1 MPGYNRSDPMQRLW
15 WTSAIIGLLLF
26 GGTMGYMILEG
37 YTLLDAIYMTV
48 ITLSSVGYGEV
59 QTLSPI
65 GRVFTTILIFC
76 GVGTLA
82 YGISQIAEL
91 LIEGKLFIQQR
102 REAAILK
109 MNNHVIICGYGRIGK
124 KVAERLRDRRLEF
137 VIIEQ
142 NEEHFELLDKA
153 GYKYIHG
160 DARDDAVLQKAGISN
175 ARAIVATLSSDA
187 DNVYVVLS
195 ARNLNK
201 NLHIVARA
209 GQMVTYD
216 KLLQAGANK
225 VISPYEIGAHYI
237 ASAVLRPSV
246 IDFMEIVSETATTK
260 SASLEIEEIHIPK
273 ESTFVGKTLRE
284 TDFRTAR
291 NIIVL
296 AIKNQEG
303 EVVYNP
309 SSDQMIVEG
318 GTLICIGYSDQLD
331 KLVRDVEATQK

>member
-1 MPGYNRSDPMQRLW
+1 MGHTRSDPMQRLW
-15 WTSAIIGLLLF
+15 WASAIIALLLF
-26 GGTMGYMILEG
+26 SGTAGYIVLEG
-37 YTLLDAIYMTV
+37 YSFLDALYMTV

-65 GRVFTTILIFC
+65 GRMFTTILIFC

-91 LIEGKLFIQQR
+91 LIEGKLFLQQR
-102 REAAILK
+102 REAAIQK
-109 MNNHVIICGYGRIGK
+109 MSNHVIICGYGRIGK
-124 KVAERLRDRRLEF
+124 KVAERLRDRKLEF
-137 VIIEQ
+137 VVIEQ
-142 NEEHFELLDKA
+142 NEEHFDALEKA
-153 GYKYIHG
+153 GYRYIHG
-160 DARDDAVLQKAGISN
+160 DARDDSVLQKAGITS

-201 NLHIVARA
+201 DLHIVARA

-216 KLLQAGANK
+216 KLVQAGANK

-273 ESTFVGKTLRE
+273 GSSFAGKTLRE

-309 SSDQMIVEG
+309 SSDQRIDQG

-331 KLVRDVEATQK
+331 KLAHDVEPAAK